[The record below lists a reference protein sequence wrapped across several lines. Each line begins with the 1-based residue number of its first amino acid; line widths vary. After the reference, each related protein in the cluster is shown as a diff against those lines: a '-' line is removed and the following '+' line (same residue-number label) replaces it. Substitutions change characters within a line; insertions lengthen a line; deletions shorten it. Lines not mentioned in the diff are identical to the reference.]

1 MFGTVK
7 NVCGALMF
15 GLTLGFAAAPSAS
28 AQEVTVNVTVQ
39 NRRFEPA
46 ELQAP
51 ANRPILIRIKNND
64 TRPIEFESKSLRVE
78 KVIAAKS
85 EGVVRV
91 RALSPGRYEF
101 EDDFNKATR
110 GVLVVQ

>member
-1 MFGTVK
+1 MLATRRQISSMV
-7 NVCGALMF
+7 VAI
-15 GLTLGFAAAPSAS
+15 LGFSVGAVTTAP
-28 AQEVTVNVTVQ
+28 AQEVTLDIAVQ
-39 NRRFEPA
+39 NQRFEPA
-46 ELQAP
+46 ELHAP

-64 TRPIEFESKSLRVE
+64 SKPIEFESKSLRVE

-85 EGVVRV
+85 QGIVRV
-91 RALSPGRYEF
+91 RALAPGRYEF

>member
-1 MFGTVK
+1 MFVTFKQVFGATVL
-7 NVCGALMF
+7 GLALF
-15 GLTLGFAAAPSAS
+15 FVAAQPAA
-28 AQEVTVNVTVQ
+28 AQEVTLNITVQ

-64 TRPIEFESKSLRVE
+64 SRPIEFESKSLRVE

-101 EDDFNKATR
+101 EDDFNKETR

>member
-1 MFGTVK
+1 VLGL
-7 NVCGALMF
+7 ALS
-15 GLTLGFAAAPSAS
+15 FATAQPAA
-28 AQEVTVNVTVQ
+28 AQEVTLNITVQ

-64 TRPIEFESKSLRVE
+64 SRPIEFESKSLRVE

-101 EDDFNKATR
+101 EDDFNKETR

>member
-1 MFGTVK
+1 MLVTFK
-7 NVCGALMF
+7 QSFGALM
-15 GLTLGFAAAPSAS
+15 LGAALCAAGPRVAA
-28 AQEVTVNVTVQ
+28 AQEVTLDITVQ
-39 NRRFEPA
+39 NQRFEPA

-51 ANRPILIRIKNND
+51 ANRPILIRIKNNESK
-64 TRPIEFESKSLRVE
+64 PIEFESKSLRVE

-85 EGVVRV
+85 QGIVRV
-91 RALSPGRYEF
+91 RALAPGRYEF